1 MTGAL
6 AFDAP
11 ALEADGAAD
20 LRRYFVQR
28 LASLDRARAG
38 YGETWRALGPLFAPQ
53 RGPFADA
60 SGPAPSSP
68 AGRGA
73 RRDGMLIDNT
83 PLLAAR
89 TLASGMM
96 AGISSPARPWFR
108 LRLAGH
114 GPDDRRLNEAPGLAA
129 WLETVEKRL
138 LQVFAR
144 SNLYNCLHT
153 LYGEL
158 GVFGTAALWV
168 DEDEEDVVRG
178 YALTAGEYWLA
189 SSRRLAV
196 DTLYRTMWWSARQ
209 IVDTFGRD
217 AVSPRILASY
227 DQGRFDDSYEIV
239 HAVEPDSDASVFSFP
254 WRSAWFERAAG
265 GERPLLR
272 LGGYAEFP
280 CMAPRWEVCGSETW
294 GSGPGWVAL
303 GDAVQLQSLQ
313 AAKAE
318 AIDKQL
324 RPPLIGPAGLGHEAG
339 PLLPG
344 SVTYVTDPS
353 GQGFRAAYDV
363 RIDLSHLAA
372 DIAET
377 QGRIR
382 GAFYADL
389 FLMMADS
396 ERTQVTAREIDERRE
411 EKMLMLG
418 PVLERLH
425 DELLDPLIR
434 RVLAIMARNGLI
446 PAPPGG
452 SAAGLRI
459 EFISLLASAQ
469 KAAATVS
476 LERFWQFGQAIAQLK
491 PEAIDR
497 LDADGTLEAYAELTG
512 VPHAALVPAER
523 ATATRAAALGG
534 LQVPPAAGAPPGET
548 RS

>member
-1 MTGAL
+1 MRETL
-6 AFDAP
+6 DT
-11 ALEADGAAD
+11 EGAAE
-20 LRRYFVQR
+20 LRHHCVQR
-28 LASLDRARAG
+28 LAALDRARAG
-38 YGETWRALGPLFAPQ
+38 YCETWRALAPLFAPQ
-53 RGPFADA
+53 RGPLADG
-60 SGPAPSSP
+60 SGT

-108 LRLAGH
+108 LRLA
-114 GPDDRRLNEAPGLAA
+114 DTRLNGLPELGA

-138 LQVFAR
+138 AQVFAR

-158 GVFGTAALWV
+158 GVFGTAALWI

-217 AVSPRILASY
+217 AVSPRILGSY
-227 DQGRFDDSYEIV
+227 DQGRFDELYEIV
-239 HAVEPDSDASVFSFP
+239 HAVEPDPEGPAFGFASLGFPSSGFP
-254 WRSAWFERAAG
+254 WRSAWFERAG
-265 GERPLLR
+265 GGDRPLLR
-272 LGGYAEFP
+272 RGGYAEFP
-280 CMAPRWEVCGSETW
+280 CMAPRWEACGSETW

-303 GDAVQLQSLQ
+303 GDALQLQSLQ

-318 AIDKQL
+318 AIEKQV
-324 RPPLIGPAGLGHEAG
+324 RPPLIGPAGLEQAAG

-344 SVTYVTDPS
+344 SVTYVADPS

-363 RIDLSHLAA
+363 RLDLSHLAA

-396 ERTQVTAREIDERRE
+396 ERSQVTAREIDERRE

-452 SAAGLRI
+452 YPASGLQI
-459 EFISLLASAQ
+459 EFVSLLASAQ
-469 KAAATVS
+469 KASATAS
-476 LERFWQFGQAIAQLK
+476 LERFWQFGQAIARLK

-497 LDADGTLEAYAELTG
+497 LDADGTLEAYADLTG

-523 ATATRAAALGG
+523 AAELRGLRVAAEGNHA
-534 LQVPPAAGAPPGET
+534 PAGQLP
-548 RS
+548 